1 MPHSDWIA
9 LFISF
14 LFLALIVYLGYAHN
28 DSDAVVMPRTG
39 AELFVNK
46 GCSSC
51 HRTSCP
57 PLTGFS
63 SRPQIARR
71 VPNTKDNLR
80 KWLKDPS
87 SIKYGTAMPNLN
99 LTDQEVE
106 ALIGYIE
113 TL

>member
-1 MPHSDWIA
+1 MPARREPISLTEKAIVAVKEA
-9 LFISF
+9 LEEGDDGIR
-14 LFLALIVYLGYAHN
+14 V
-28 DSDAVVMPRTG
+28 AVVG
-39 AELFVNK
+39 G
-46 GCSSC
+46 GCSGSSC

-106 ALIGYIE
+106 ALIGHIE